1 MAELKIKADSGC
13 GTVSLK
19 GPATTTSN
27 AAVQLTLPVDDGT
40 ANQYLKTDGSGALSW
55 ATVDTSIADDSI
67 TEAKLDIHAAPSGT
81 DKYLGYT
88 SNGME
93 WKVPSGLGKVV
104 QWKHSTKTDVSSRT
118 HSTFIDI
125 PGTDETGSGSIFE
138 CNITTTGTNKV
149 LVIPSIMVAS
159 SNMGWLK
166 LIRNT
171 GGTDTDLGKGDAASS
186 KRDIYWGAY
195 AGGSSNGSMYYG
207 VMPITAHVLDSPGAG
222 THSYRCQFASDGT
235 SYVMYVNRCIY
246 DLDPYHPRT
255 QSAITLLELAV

>member
-1 MAELKIKADSGC
+1 MGSIKFPHTSGNSMSIAAPATNPASDLELK
-13 GTVSLK
+13 L
-19 GPATTTSN
+19 PATI
-27 AAVQLTLPVDDGT
+27 GT
-40 ANQYLKTDGSGALSW
+40 AGQVLKNSSTPGTLEFG
-55 ATVDTSIADDSI
+55 DDS
-67 TEAKLDIHAAPSGT
+67 A
-81 DKYLGYT
+81 
-88 SNGME
+88 
-93 WKVPSGLGKVV
+93 GKII

-149 LVIPSIMVAS
+149 LVIPNIMVSS
-159 SNMGWLK
+159 SNMSWLK

-171 GGTDTDLGKGDAASS
+171 GGTDTDLAKGDAATS

-195 AGGSSNGSMYYG
+195 AGGGSTGSMYYG
-207 VMPITAHVLDSPGAG
+207 VMPITGQYLDSPGAG

-235 SYVMYVNRCIY
+235 SYVMYINRCVY

-255 QSAITLLELAV
+255 QSAITLLELAA